1 MNIALCF
8 CVRNCETYLPYIF
21 KNIERLQTLNVN
33 VYSIFVFDNC
43 TDNSERLLRDY
54 HLKHMDS
61 VVVKHIRNTSPYR
74 TVRIANARNACLD
87 VVYNKLENISYHIMI
102 DADDVNSNPWNIKV
116 IQDYLTNFD
125 NDNWDCISFHRK
137 HYYDIWALLYDNF
150 KHHCWGFGDK
160 SKQVVQYIQ
169 KNITDR
175 LNSLEVN
182 SMYVMSAFNG
192 FCIYRTDRFE
202 GFHYDGLYENVK
214 QLFTDSER
222 KQTLDVLTKNNIQ
235 ANIFDYISK
244 EWMQYGLQEP
254 ECCEHIFYHLSAYR
268 KQRIIKLSKFMI
280 TE

>member
-21 KNIERLQTLNVN
+21 KNIERLQTLDIN

-43 TDNSERLLRDY
+43 TDNSERLLRNY

-61 VVVKHIRNTSPYR
+61 VVVKHIRNKSPYR

-137 HYYDIWALLYDNF
+137 HYYDIWALQYDNF

-160 SKQVVQYIQ
+160 SKQVVQFIY
-169 KNITDR
+169 KDITNR

-202 GFHYDGLYENVK
+202 GFYYDGLYENVK

-222 KQTLDVLTKNNIQ
+222 KQTVDVLKKNNII
-235 ANIFDYISK
+235 ANTLDYISK
-244 EWMQYGLQEP
+244 EWMQYGLQKP

-268 KQRIIKLSKFMI
+268 KQRIIKISKFMI
-280 TE
+280 SE